1 MPGLIT
7 TSPVSLCNV
16 LIVGKK
22 KVVVRKQHAIGDKKN
37 RDKANYLYSFEYLN

>member
-1 MPGLIT
+1 MINNHF
-7 TSPVSLCNV
+7 SRQSNV